1 MLALKMILK
10 FSEEENLQIPEIA
23 MLEEENHRLQSIR
36 HKILAFEM
44 HKTQVPELVKS
55 IRHKI
60 FQK

>member
-10 FSEEENLQIPEIA
+10 FFEDENVQIPEITV
-23 MLEEENHRLQSIR
+23 LEEENHRLQSIR
-36 HKILAFEM
+36 HKILACEI
-44 HKTQVPELVKS
+44 HKTRVPELVKS